1 MNLLG
6 IHLTLLIG
14 PTVPVPAPLMLMEA
28 LQSVEVTHT
37 DQRRS
42 GFRITFQMGRGGPQ
56 DLLDYPL
63 LSILPLRPCNRVI
76 FIVAFNA
83 TPRALLDSIITN
95 HQLSP
100 SEDPGASTLNITGE
114 DISVMMDMEERPAE
128 HPAQDEALIAKM
140 IILRYAQY
148 GLIPMVIPLW

>member
-6 IHLTLLIG
+6 IQMTLCIG
-14 PTVPVPAPLMLMEA
+14 PSVPVPALLFLMES
-28 LQSVEVTHT
+28 LQRVEVTHN
-37 DQRRS
+37 DQRLS
-42 GFRITFQMGRGGPQ
+42 GFQITFYIGRGGPQ

-63 LSILPLRPCNRVI
+63 LSIPLLRPCNRVI

-83 TPRALLDSIITN
+83 TPRALLDGIITN

-114 DISVMMDMEERPAE
+114 DISVRMDMEERPAE
-128 HPAQDEALIAKM
+128 HPTQDRMKH
-140 IILRYAQY
+140 
-148 GLIPMVIPLW
+148 